1 MLKVDLGQLDRK
13 QRLTID
19 ESIPADHAIWDAV
32 EWSADGPLRVHLE
45 AQRAGE
51 DVVVRGRLSGRAD
64 LACRRCLTPV
74 RVPFSEAVTF
84 LYRSGLDARA
94 AEDEDAY
101 PLPSRATELD
111 LTDAVREHA
120 ILAVPRFVLCAE
132 TCRGFCPRCGV
143 NLNTGTCE
151 CEPEGMDER
160 WAALKRLA
168 QDR

>member
-1 MLKVDLGQLDRK
+1 MA
-13 QRLTID
+13 T
-19 ESIPADHAIWDAV
+19 
-32 EWSADGPLRVHLE
+32 
-45 AQRAGE
+45 AQRGSPAPE
-51 DVVVRGRLSGRAD
+51 IHHLR
-64 LACRRCLTPV
+64 PV
-74 RVPFSEAVTF
+74 TT
-84 LYRSGLDARA
+84 
-94 AEDEDAY
+94 Y

-111 LTDAVREHA
+111 LTDAIREHA